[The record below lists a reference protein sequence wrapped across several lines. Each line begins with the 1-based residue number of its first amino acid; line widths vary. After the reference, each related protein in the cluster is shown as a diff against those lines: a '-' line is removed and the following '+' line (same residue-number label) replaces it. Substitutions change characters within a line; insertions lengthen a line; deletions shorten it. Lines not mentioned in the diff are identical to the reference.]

1 MITMKQK
8 HIVEIKEDKK
18 TMKSKYTTGE
28 KQYIYILQP
37 TNTVTEQFHE
47 NKSNYMLSTG
57 D

>member
-1 MITMKQK
+1 MKQK